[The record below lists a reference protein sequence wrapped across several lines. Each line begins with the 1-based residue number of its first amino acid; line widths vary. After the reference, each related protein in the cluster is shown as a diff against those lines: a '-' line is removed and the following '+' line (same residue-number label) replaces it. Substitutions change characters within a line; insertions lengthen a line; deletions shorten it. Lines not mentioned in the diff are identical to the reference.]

1 MTGALIVFARQPRAG
16 DVKTRL
22 AAKIG
27 DVRATDI
34 YARLL
39 ACTLQLAEA
48 SKFSD
53 RYLFT
58 GDRSQIKYFEDSLT
72 SDRWQVCAQCA
83 GNIGKRM
90 HQAIEWVLRRH
101 NFIVLI
107 GSDVADGEVTDID
120 EAWEA
125 LSHSSTNAVIG
136 PSVDGG
142 YWLIGLREPQP
153 MIFNNIAWSTPEV
166 LTATVNRLATIGIEV
181 KYLTPRHDIDEVE
194 DLQYFA

>member
-1 MTGALIVFARQPRAG
+1 MTGALIVFARQPGAG

-27 DVRATDI
+27 DVRAAGI

-39 ACTLQLAEA
+39 SRTLRLAEA
-48 SKFSD
+48 SRFSD

-58 GDRSQIKYFEDSLT
+58 ADRHQIKFFEDSLA
-72 SDRWQVCAQCA
+72 SGRWQVCAQCA

-90 HQAIEWVLRRH
+90 HQAMDWGLRRH
-101 NFIVLI
+101 DFIVLI
-107 GSDVADGEVTDID
+107 GSDVADGEVTDLD
-120 EAWEA
+120 EAWET
-125 LSHSSTNAVIG
+125 LSHLSTNAVIG

-142 YWLIGLREPQP
+142 YWLIGLRESQP
-153 MIFNNIAWSTPEV
+153 TIFNNIAWSTPEV
-166 LTATVNRLATIGIEV
+166 LTATVNRLGTIGIEV
-181 KYLTPRHDIDEVE
+181 KCLTPRHDIDEVE